1 MLNTLATVSNAATI
15 SEEICNLLVSLCLPI
30 QNLLDF
36 SFSSSTLLETTS
48 RPVGVSSHPHPP
60 KPHSIPPLLPLLP
73 PPPSIFPGEPEEDI
87 LYQWRLRRRLEQ
99 AHRSTSVLSSRL
111 NSYQSRPF
119 FKSRCSRA
127 QGYGNDLAQCH
138 LLAPT
143 AAPDTNGGGGGGEG
157 EMGGEGEARLKLQ
170 AQTASADGTARHA
183 TGIYIH
189 TYRHTLTELEFYPL
203 ALLGNVCL

>member
-170 AQTASADGTARHA
+170 AQTASADGTARHS

-189 TYRHTLTELEFYPL
+189 TDIR
-203 ALLGNVCL
+203 